1 MFDPLNKDFVI
12 GTIIENIVDSLCIG
26 KKAMEF
32 FDDYDDDIEEYDEYI
47 DDEYEY
53 YEDDDY

>member
-32 FDDYDDDIEEYDEYI
+32 FDDYDDIEEYDEYI